1 MGRII
6 SLDNVTAGYDGR
18 PQIVDVNL
26 DIDDRDFVGIIGPN
40 GGGKTTLLRVILKLL
55 PTMRGEVK
63 YWKAGS
69 ETNRLAIG
77 YLPQFSNIDR
87 QFPITVEETVM
98 QGLASRKG
106 LFAKYNADHRRRA
119 KETLM
124 RLELADL
131 ADSPIKALSG
141 GQLQRTLI
149 ARAIVGN
156 PDILVFDEPN
166 TYIDQKSEVMVQ
178 RLIGELNSQCAIV
191 MVSHDR
197 SYIRQVANKV
207 VEVDEKVTIRQ
218 AFC

>member
-26 DIDDRDFVGIIGPN
+26 DIDHRDFVGIIGPN

-63 YWKAGS
+63 YLKAGS

-141 GQLQRTLI
+141 GQLQRALI

-166 TYIDQKSEVMVQ
+166 TYIDQKSEMMVQ